1 MLFHP
6 GNVSFICCARARPD
20 RKPQAAC
27 DAPSRGRLDRLPPQS
42 FFLVSAIFHY
52 LGPSLAVLL
61 FARIDVL
68 GVAWLRIASAAVVF
82 ALWRRP
88 WRLIGRLGTGE
99 RWNLLA
105 LGLVLAVMNSAFYLA
120 VDRLPLST
128 VGAIEFLGTVIL
140 AAAGARTRRNTGALV
155 LTTAGVVTIT
165 SIRITG
171 QPLGFVFAFA
181 NCALFMLY
189 IVLGHRMANAGG
201 RGARG
206 RPSIDRLAG
215 AMVIAAV
222 IATPWGLGGA
232 LPAFGHPIWLL
243 AGAGVGVC
251 SSVIPYVTDQ
261 LAMARLPRAT
271 FSLMLALLPVFATI
285 IGAIVLRQVP
295 TVQDAA
301 GITLVVLGVAIHQ
314 QERKQRGIRTAGI
327 GRAEGIPDLPGH
339 DELRQPG
346 RTRLAP

>member
-1 MLFHP
+1 
-6 GNVSFICCARARPD
+6 VPD
-20 RKPQAAC
+20 QPQA
-27 DAPSRGRLDRLPPQS
+27 PGRLDRLPPQS

-68 GVAWLRIASAAVVF
+68 GVAWLRIASAAVVL

-140 AAAGARTRRNTGALV
+140 AAAGVRTRRNTGALV

-181 NCALFMLY
+181 NCGLFMLY

-201 RGARG
+201 RGAAQADRLA
-206 RPSIDRLAG
+206 SIDRLAG
-215 AMVIAAV
+215 AMIIAAV

-232 LPAFGHPIWLL
+232 RPAFGHPIWLL

-285 IGAIVLRQVP
+285 IGAIVLHQVP
-295 TVQDAA
+295 TVQDAM

-327 GRAEGIPDLPGH
+327 GRVEGIPDLPGH

>member
-1 MLFHP
+1 VDSQIHLA
-6 GNVSFICCARARPD
+6 GERAQP
-20 RKPQAAC
+20 P
-27 DAPSRGRLDRLPPQS
+27 RGRIDRLPPQS
-42 FFLVSAIFHY
+42 FFMVSAVFHY

-61 FARIDVL
+61 FARVDVL

-82 ALWRRP
+82 VLWRRP
-88 WRLIGRLGTGE
+88 WRLIGRLGSDE
-99 RWNLLA
+99 CWNLLA

-140 AAAGARTRRNTGALV
+140 AAAGTRTRRNAGALV
-155 LTTAGVVTIT
+155 LTAAGVVTIT

-201 RGARG
+201 RGAAQAS
-206 RPSIDRLAG
+206 RPASIDRLAG
-215 AMVIAAV
+215 AMIIAAV

-232 LPAFGHPIWLL
+232 RPAFGHPVWLL

-285 IGAIVLRQVP
+285 IGAVVLSQVP

-301 GITLVVLGVAIHQ
+301 GIMLVVLGVAIHQ

-327 GRAEGIPDLPGH
+327 GRADGIPDLPGH
-339 DELRQPG
+339 DELRQSG
-346 RTRLAP
+346 RTCLAP